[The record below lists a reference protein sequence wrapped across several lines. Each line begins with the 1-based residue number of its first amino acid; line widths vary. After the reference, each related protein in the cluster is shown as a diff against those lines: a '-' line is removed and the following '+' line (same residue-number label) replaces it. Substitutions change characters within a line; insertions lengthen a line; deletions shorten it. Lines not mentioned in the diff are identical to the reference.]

1 MVSEIYSAGLI
12 SQSFWF
18 LEFKRIVKLKS
29 EGKNED
35 EIKVLCLEQ
44 NLFGAAKEYRA
55 KRMFGYIMTR
65 VKTLDDT
72 MIDLFCT
79 SDLETQKL
87 INLVAIL
94 RCDRLFFEFIYEVYR
109 EKVSL
114 GVLVIEDAD
123 VNVFFSYKE
132 SQSEDVASWTDG
144 TKKRLRNSYFNFMT
158 DANLLT
164 VINKEKRITPP
175 VLDIASIFHKTIV
188 TIFFHYYL
196 SIFLLS
202 TIYNTFFQTS
212 IL

>member
-1 MVSEIYSAGLI
+1 MILKCSPIVNHLAILKS
-12 SQSFWF
+12 
-18 LEFKRIVKLKS
+18 EFKRIVKLKS

-175 VLDIASIFHKTIV
+175 VLDIA
-188 TIFFHYYL
+188 
-196 SIFLLS
+196 
-202 TIYNTFFQTS
+202 
-212 IL
+212 